1 MDLKQWKVRWILHL
15 IDMWAR
21 YTVSVFINRK
31 RPSDIIDAMMTH
43 WIGKFGVM
51 KSVLT
56 DNGGKFNSDE
66 MREVESILNIQVCT
80 TAGKGPFQIGLCERV
95 HAVTDM
101 MLTKLEDEQNG
112 ANSETLLCWANMA
125 RNCLQMW
132 NGFSSHRLVFGTN
145 PNLPGIMT
153 DKIPALDGTTTS
165 ETFAKHL
172 NTLHASRKAF
182 IDTEANER
190 IRLARRTKVRAA
202 EQIYTNGDM
211 VYYKREGKEKWLGP
225 GKVIFQD
232 GKVVF
237 VRHGSVFVRV
247 SPNRLCKIDSVES
260 DEDGSRLDIVS
271 SGNNAGQLDH
281 KDISY
286 AENRELIEETEN
298 EPERPKLKINDKIQ
312 YKVNDTDEWVTA
324 KVMSRAGKA
333 TGKYKDWYNIQDDG
347 SNEQKSIDID
357 NTFGRK

>member
-1 MDLKQWKVRWILHL
+1 MALLKDAGVWKNDYLDILSTIEENCQLCKSYTKTPPRPVVSLPMAHEFNETVAMDLKQWKGRWILHM

-31 RPSDIIDAMMTH
+31 RPSDIIVAMMTD
-43 WIGKFGVM
+43 WIAKFRVM

-56 DNGGKFNSDE
+56 DNDGEFNSDE
-66 MREVESILNIQVCT
+66 MREVESVLNIQVYT
-80 TAGKGPFQIGLCERV
+80 TAGESPFQNGLCERV

-101 MLTKLEDEQNG
+101 MLTKLEDEQHG

-132 NGFSSHRLVFGTN
+132 NGFSRHQLVFGTN
-145 PNLPGIMT
+145 PNLPGIMI

-190 IRLARRTKVRAA
+190 IRRALRTKVRAA

-211 VYYKREGKEKWLGP
+211 LFDKREGKEKWQCFC
-225 GKVIFQD
+225 K
-232 GKVVF
+232 
-237 VRHGSVFVRV
+237 SVTKQTVQ
-247 SPNRLCKIDSVES
+247 NKQC
-260 DEDGSRLDIVS
+260 
-271 SGNNAGQLDH
+271 
-281 KDISY
+281 
-286 AENRELIEETEN
+286 
-298 EPERPKLKINDKIQ
+298 
-312 YKVNDTDEWVTA
+312 
-324 KVMSRAGKA
+324 
-333 TGKYKDWYNIQDDG
+333 
-347 SNEQKSIDID
+347 
-357 NTFGRK
+357 

>member
-1 MDLKQWKVRWILHL
+1 M
-15 IDMWAR
+15 
-21 YTVSVFINRK
+21 
-31 RPSDIIDAMMTH
+31 
-43 WIGKFGVM
+43 M
-51 KSVLT
+51 KSVPT
-56 DNGGKFNSDE
+56 DNGGEFNSDE
-66 MREVESILNIQVCT
+66 MRENDSILNIQVCT
-80 TAGKGPFQIGLCERV
+80 TVGESPFQNGLCERV

-101 MLTKLEDEQNG
+101 MVTKLEDEQNG

-132 NGFSSHRLVFGTN
+132 NGFSSHQLVFGTN

-190 IRLARRTKVRAA
+190 IRRALRTKVRAA
-202 EQIYTNGDM
+202 EQTFIQMETWCFI
-211 VYYKREGKEKWLGP
+211 KRGEREMAGSRESCFPRWKSS
-225 GKVIFQD
+225 I
-232 GKVVF
+232 

-247 SPNRLCKIDSVES
+247 SPNRLCKINSVES
-260 DEDGSRLDIVS
+260 DEDSSRLDIVN
-271 SGNNAGQLDH
+271 SGNNAGQLEH

-286 AENRELIEETEN
+286 AENRELMEETET
-298 EPERPKLKINDKIQ
+298 EPEIISEEIPSSDKPRTATETQRTERPILKINDKIQ
-312 YKVNDTDEWVTA
+312 YKVNDTDGWVTA

-333 TGKYKDWYNIQDDG
+333 TCKYKDWYNIQDDG
-347 SNEQKSIDID
+347 SNEQKSIDM
-357 NTFGRK
+357 RQ

>member
-1 MDLKQWKVRWILHL
+1 
-15 IDMWAR
+15 
-21 YTVSVFINRK
+21 
-31 RPSDIIDAMMTH
+31 
-43 WIGKFGVM
+43 
-51 KSVLT
+51 
-56 DNGGKFNSDE
+56 
-66 MREVESILNIQVCT
+66 MREVESILNIQICT
-80 TAGKGPFQIGLCERV
+80 TAGEGPFQNGLCERV

-132 NGFSSHRLVFGTN
+132 NGFSSHQLVFGTN

-190 IRLARRTKVRAA
+190 IRRALRAKVRAA

-211 VYYKREGKEKWLGP
+211 VFYKREGKEKWLGP
-225 GKVIFQD
+225 GKVVFQD
-232 GKVVF
+232 GKEVF

-247 SPNRLCKIDSVES
+247 SPNRLCKINSVES

-271 SGNNAGQLDH
+271 SGNNAGQLEH
-281 KDISY
+281 KD
-286 AENRELIEETEN
+286 R
-298 EPERPKLKINDKIQ
+298 
-312 YKVNDTDEWVTA
+312 
-324 KVMSRAGKA
+324 
-333 TGKYKDWYNIQDDG
+333 
-347 SNEQKSIDID
+347 
-357 NTFGRK
+357 